1 MFHFKKSILIMIALG
16 IILISVFNYSG
27 SVSGNISM
35 KENVSGEFCNY
46 NISSSDYVS
55 ISFISYGYSATASI
69 YNPFFQ
75 ENVKNTSAYIVQ
87 DFALLK
93 RVSNG
98 SYVPVSQIYLN
109 MTGISICSTELN
121 LTPGSYKLEMSMIFD
136 FTNISKL
143 VYFTKE
149 SNLHSYVV
157 LRLGFPAVLFYLSAF
172 DVSGLMLLIAMAYV
186 WHRRDLK
193 HDIFK

>member
-16 IILISVFNYSG
+16 IILMSAFSYSG
-27 SVSGNISM
+27 TVYGNISR

-46 NISSSDYVS
+46 NISASNYVS

-75 ENVKNTSAYIVQ
+75 DKVKNTSAYIVQ

-98 SYVPVSQIYLN
+98 SYVPVSQICLN
-109 MTGISICSTELN
+109 MTGIPI
-121 LTPGSYKLEMSMIFD
+121 YRLEMSMIFD

-143 VYFTKE
+143 VNFTKE
-149 SNLHSYVV
+149 SNLHGYVV
-157 LRLGFPAVLFYLSAF
+157 LRLGFPAVLFYLSVF

-186 WHRRDLK
+186 WHRRDMK